1 MYPDLMPNNLARF
14 SIQADDVQR
23 ARKFYQDAF
32 GWSFEPWGPPNFY
45 LIETGQTPIPPVG
58 GLLEARHEKVPG
70 ARTTGFECTI
80 GVENIDEAMRKIEA
94 AGGKLVMAKFQIPT
108 VGSGAYYQDTEGN
121 TFCVMQYEER

>member
-1 MYPDLMPNNLARF
+1 MPNNLARF
-14 SIQADDVQR
+14 SIKADDVQR

-45 LIETGQTPIPPVG
+45 LIETGLTPIPPVG
-58 GLLEARHEKVPG
+58 GLLEERHEKVPG
-70 ARTTGFECTI
+70 VRTTGFECTV

-94 AGGKLVMAKFQIPT
+94 AGGTLVIAKFQIPT

-121 TFCVMQYEER
+121 TFCVMQYEMQ

>member
-1 MYPDLMPNNLARF
+1 MPNNIARF
-14 SIQADDVQR
+14 SIPADDVQR

-45 LIETGQTPIPPVG
+45 LIETGQTPVPPIG

-70 ARTTGFECTI
+70 VRPSGFECTI
-80 GVENIDEAMRKIEA
+80 GVDHIDEAMRKIEA
-94 AGGKLVMAKFQIPT
+94 AGGKLVIAKFQIPG

-121 TFCVMQYEER
+121 VFAVMQYEKH

>member
-1 MYPDLMPNNLARF
+1 MPNNLSRF

-23 ARKFYQDAF
+23 AKKFYQDAF

-58 GLLEARHEKVPG
+58 GLLEARHEKVAG
-70 ARTTGFECTI
+70 LRTSGFECTI

-94 AGGKLVMAKFQIPT
+94 AGGKLVIAKFQIPS

-121 TFCVMQYEER
+121 QFCVMQYEQQ

>member
-1 MYPDLMPNNLARF
+1 MPNNIARF
-14 SIQADDVQR
+14 AIHADDVQR

-58 GLLEARHEKVPG
+58 GLLQARHEIGPGIKVS
-70 ARTTGFECTI
+70 GFECTI
-80 GVENIDEAMRKIEA
+80 GVDDIDEAMRRIEA
-94 AGGKLVMAKFQIPT
+94 SGGKQVMAKFQIPT

-121 TFCVMQYEER
+121 VFGVMQYEGR

>member
-1 MYPDLMPNNLARF
+1 MPNNIARF

-23 ARKFYQDAF
+23 ARQFYQDAF

-58 GLLEARHEKVPG
+58 GLLEARYEKVPG
-70 ARTTGFECTI
+70 VRTTGFECTI

-121 TFCVMQYEER
+121 LFAVMQYEKQ